1 MVKRHVVKEKKGDVR
16 RLKDEVCVRLCGVCL
31 GADARL
37 PIFRTGGL
45 FFNLFLFLF

>member
-1 MVKRHVVKEKKGDVR
+1 MVEERKKRAMR
-16 RLKDEVCVRLCGVCL
+16 EVASDCVASCL

-45 FFNLFLFLF
+45 FYLFLFYMRAELGFFSG